1 MDQKTKNLS
10 DELIVQLIQ
19 KGQQEP
25 FSFLVERYEKKLKSY
40 AYRFLNNQQDIE
52 DLVQETFIKAFVN
65 IQSFDLERKFSSW
78 LYRIAHNTFVNHLK
92 KKKNDLVLFFDADT
106 LFPHPI
112 AKERPDKDAE
122 LKELQQMLDYGLD
135 QLDAKYKEPV
145 ILYYLQDLSYQDIS
159 DVMQIP
165 VSTVGVRIKRA
176 KENLAKIFKEK
187 KYE

>member
-1 MDQKTKNLS
+1 MDQKTENLS

-19 KGQQEP
+19 KGQTEP
-25 FSFLVERYEKKLKSY
+25 FSFLVSRYEGKLKAY
-40 AYRFLNNQQDIE
+40 AHKFLNNQQDVE
-52 DLVQETFIKAFVN
+52 DLVQETFIKSFVN
-65 IQSFDLERKFSSW
+65 IQSFDTTRKFSSW
-78 LYRIAHNTFVNHLK
+78 LYRIAHNTFINHLK
-92 KKKNDLVLFFDADT
+92 KKKNDLVLFFDPDT

-112 AKERPDKDAE
+112 AKERPDKDVE
-122 LKELQQMLDYGLD
+122 LKELREMLDYGLKK
-135 QLDAKYKEPV
+135 LDTKYKEPM

-176 KENLAKIFKEK
+176 KASLAKIFKEK